1 MKTRELSG
9 TAAASLQ
16 LEDQRFVAAGPRPQY
31 NSFYDKPGNRN
42 PRFHTSIDS
51 YQRWPG
57 CSGFSSAYIH
67 QSDGGPAIDAGTGW
81 TQHAVIRVRGD
92 VVSGSLT
99 ELPCDL
105 SSGYL
110 ALNGQH
116 SDNLIPIPLS
126 CDGDVEVHLTSAF
139 AESVRVRGNRVT
151 LELLGEPD
159 YVEQFPGADRA

>member
-1 MKTRELSG
+1 LATTNLPRIQGSESEFCPYSG
-9 TAAASLQ
+9 DVDDKFSANLDSSESIAIS
-16 LEDQRFVAAGPRPQY
+16 AGHVVL
-31 NSFYDKPGNRN
+31 D
-42 PRFHTSIDS
+42 
-51 YQRWPG
+51 
-57 CSGFSSAYIH
+57 FSSAYIH
-67 QSDGGPAIDAGTGW
+67 QSDGRPAIDAGTGW

-126 CDGDVEVHLTSAF
+126 CDGDVELHLTSAF
-139 AESVRVRGNRVT
+139 GESVRACGNRVT

>member
-1 MKTRELSG
+1 MINDSWQQDVEHSTIRFMTNRAIEIHDSK
-9 TAAASLQ
+9 LQ
-16 LEDQRFVAAGPRPQY
+16 SIAISAGHVVL
-31 NSFYDKPGNRN
+31 D
-42 PRFHTSIDS
+42 
-51 YQRWPG
+51 
-57 CSGFSSAYIH
+57 FSSAYIH
-67 QSDGGPAIDAGTGW
+67 QSDGRPSIDAGTGW

-110 ALNGQH
+110 TLNGQH

-126 CDGDVEVHLTSAF
+126 CDGDVELRLTSAF
-139 AESVRVRGNRVT
+139 AESVQVRGNRVT

-159 YVEQFPGADRA
+159 YVEQFPGADWA

>member
-1 MKTRELSG
+1 MTNRAIEIHDSI
-9 TAAASLQ
+9 LQ
-16 LEDQRFVAAGPRPQY
+16 SIAISAGHVVL
-31 NSFYDKPGNRN
+31 D
-42 PRFHTSIDS
+42 
-51 YQRWPG
+51 
-57 CSGFSSAYIH
+57 FSSAYIH
-67 QSDGGPAIDAGTGW
+67 QSDGRPAIDAGTGW

-126 CDGDVEVHLTSAF
+126 LDGDVELHLTSAF
-139 AESVRVRGNRVT
+139 AESVRVHGNRVT